1 MAFPRRVPFTL
12 SLVAL
17 SGALVLGPAL
27 AAQGAT
33 KRPTSA
39 SVLSSATKSL
49 NKESGVHIVVTTV
62 DNKVNSSVV
71 ADIGATSGTETY
83 LSGAET
89 FTIIVTPKAAYL
101 FGSKTGLTKLMGL
114 SATEQ
119 SKVGA
124 EAIVMKKG
132 TSPYST
138 FHSNL
143 TSSAF
148 SQLLPPAKGT
158 SLLAKRDKA
167 TGGYQLSWTTAKTSS
182 TPKELSILT
191 ISSGSKNLPLKEA
204 VTTSSGSSKTAFT
217 KWGETVK
224 VHVPAKTIPY
234 ATVFSAS

>member
-1 MAFPRRVPFTL
+1 MAFPRRTPFTL
-12 SLVAL
+12 SLVVL
-17 SGALVLGPAL
+17 SGILVLGPAL

-33 KRPTSA
+33 KSPTSA
-39 SVLSSATKSL
+39 SVLASATKSL
-49 NKESGVHIVVTTV
+49 NKEIGVHIVVKTV
-62 DNKVNSSVV
+62 DNKVDSSVV
-71 ADIGATSGTETY
+71 ADIGTTSGTETY
-83 LSGAET
+83 VSGAEM
-89 FTIIVTPKAAYL
+89 FTITVTPKAAYL
-101 FGSKTGLTKLMGL
+101 FGSKAGLTKLMGL

-132 TSPYST
+132 TSPYTT

-158 SLLAKRDKA
+158 SLLARRDKA

-191 ISSGSKNLPLKEA
+191 ISSGSKTLPLKEA
-204 VTTSSGSSKTAFT
+204 VTTSAGSSKTAFT
-217 KWGETVK
+217 QWGEMVK

-234 ATVFSAS
+234 ATVFPAS

>member
-1 MAFPRRVPFTL
+1 M

-17 SGALVLGPAL
+17 SGALILGPAL
-27 AAQGAT
+27 VAQAAT
-33 KRPTSA
+33 TSPTTA
-39 SVLSSATKSL
+39 SVLASATKSL
-49 NKESGVHIVVTTV
+49 NKESGVHIVVNTV
-62 DNKVNSSVV
+62 DKKVDSSVV
-71 ADIGATSGTETY
+71 ADIGTTSGTETY
-83 LSGAET
+83 VSGAET
-89 FTIIVTPKAAYL
+89 FTITVTPKAAYL

-132 TSPYST
+132 TSPYTT

-167 TGGYQLSWTTAKTSS
+167 TNGYQLSWTTAKTSS

-191 ISSGSKNLPLKEA
+191 ISSGSKTLPLKEA
-204 VTTSSGSSKTAFT
+204 VTTAAGSSKTAFT

-234 ATVFSAS
+234 ATVFPAS